1 MIFFLKLC
9 APLQFGSFFIISVI
23 SGRNALMMSSREG
36 YLHVTRFLLE
46 SKANLDAKDIKYY
59 TPTISVFKSRAPL
72 QFGSIFLISA
82 ISGFTALMWSSE
94 KGHLDN
100 TRFLVESGGNLEAK
114 DIKYCIPTT

>member
-1 MIFFLKLC
+1 MLSFL
-9 APLQFGSFFIISVI
+9 
-23 SGRNALMMSSREG
+23 EG
-36 YLHVTRFLLE
+36 HLDITRFLVE
-46 SKANLDAKDIKYY
+46 SKANLEAKDNLYY

-82 ISGFTALMWSSE
+82 ISGRTTIMLSSE

-114 DIKYCIPTT
+114 DNE